1 MKTRYI
7 LTVLFLTFFLT
18 NISAFKLQPI
28 SMDFKDEGKESVKF
42 FTAKNTD
49 SDKIALKVE
58 IYIRD
63 MDVNG
68 KDILTKTEEDFFI
81 YPKQFILKGN
91 SEQRIRVQYQGGK
104 TDTIEKSYRII
115 VDQVPIEF
123 DNNTNKGGLNILYR
137 YIGSIY
143 ILPEKI
149 TQNVTI
155 ISSKKTDSKL
165 LLNLENSG
173 NSHVILQDLHITL
186 SDKSNSIVLKPE
198 DLIGLNGTNI
208 LTGKIREFI
217 TDWPDSITESDF
229 IATIEYE
236 AAR

>member
-1 MKTRYI
+1 MKIRYT
-7 LTVLFLTFFLT
+7 LTVLFLTIFLT

-28 SMDFKDEGKESVKF
+28 SMDFKDEGKESIKY

-49 SDKIALKVE
+49 SEKIALKVE

-63 MDVNG
+63 MNVNG
-68 KDILTKTEEDFFI
+68 EDILIKTEKDFFI

-91 SEQRIRVQYQGGK
+91 SEQRIRVQYQGDK
-104 TDTIEKSYRII
+104 ISTSEKSYRII

-123 DNNTNKGGLNILYR
+123 DSNTNKGGLNILYR

-143 ILPEKI
+143 ILPEI
-149 TQNVTI
+149 ISQNVYI
-155 ISSKKTDSKL
+155 ISSKKADDKL
-165 LLNLENSG
+165 MLNLKNNG

-186 SDKSNSIVLKPE
+186 SDKFNSIVLKPE

-208 LTGKIREFI
+208 LSGKIREYI
-217 TDWPDSITESDF
+217 TQWPDSITESDF